1 MKLLSSLVAAALA
14 LSAVQAMPATES
26 IVPSKS
32 AQTIPTD
39 PTDRVTFYRAQVQRY
54 ENPIIQT
61 YLARAALNGST
72 PLEIHNTASLF
83 AVASKSKD
91 DFFWQHDEMV
101 RFNLKNKPGKPFA
114 SVDNFPPADN
124 YATPVVLPRDAVLD
138 KPVVG
143 KGIFPLGRRP
153 QDELNIVEFV
163 KNKLQ
168 RLPEDDLIDFGST
181 VLLDATLLQLISA
194 RILLG
199 FEIGQAKFDR
209 QKDTF
214 CRYMNGDKIQRDEIM
229 QILTDTK
236 QYVNVLGRVQDKA
249 EAFTQTFR
257 GEKEVYP
264 EHTAENVLRLFQAYI
279 IPITTE
285 VEYAIITSQA
295 GACKK

>member
-14 LSAVQAMPATES
+14 FSAVQAMPATDNHF
-26 IVPSKS
+26 PGKS

-39 PTDRVTFYRAQVQRY
+39 PVDRLDFYRAQIQRY
-54 ENPIIQT
+54 ETPIIQT

-72 PLEIHNTASLF
+72 ALEIRNTASLF
-83 AVASKSKD
+83 AVASKSND

-124 YATPVVLPRDAVLD
+124 YVTPVVLPRDAVLD

-168 RLPEDDLIDFGST
+168 RLPQDDLIDFGST

-199 FEIGQAKFDR
+199 FEIGQAKFDW
-209 QKDTF
+209 QKDNF
-214 CRYMNGDKIQRDEIM
+214 CRYMNGDKIQRDEIV
-229 QILTDTK
+229 QLLTDTK

-249 EAFTQTFR
+249 KAFTQIFR
-257 GEKEVYP
+257 GEKDVYP
-264 EHTAENVLRLFQAYI
+264 EHTTDNVLRLFQAYI

-285 VEYAIITSQA
+285 LQYNIITSQA